1 MEESSSRSS
10 SMSDND
16 IPSNQEIYQIY
27 INIRDT
33 SFLALLNVLGLAI
46 FNAIFSSAIIVIMYD
61 TLPEV
66 FNPNTKLLGESFV
79 NISKIIITL
88 QILFPFSTIPMFL
101 LESIIDDSGEN
112 IVPYIGFM
120 NNYRYN
126 VQYANIFFKFGI
138 ICVSQVWYCYVSA
151 SFLYLGLW
159 EEAVFTLTIVCL
171 LIMGMIYYQTKY
183 LKDTLIHIR
192 EGVDIDMYSL
202 ISLPDKLFLEMI
214 LNQ

>member
-10 SMSDND
+10 SRSDND
-16 IPSNQEIYQIY
+16 IPSSQEIYQIY

-33 SFLALLNVLGLAI
+33 SFLALLNILGLAI

-66 FNPNTKLLGESFV
+66 FNPSTKLLGETFV

-88 QILFPFSTIPMFL
+88 QILFPFSTIPIFL
-101 LESIIDDSGEN
+101 LEFTNDSGED
-112 IVPYIGFM
+112 IVPYVGAM

-126 VQYANIFFKFGI
+126 VQYANTFFKFGI

-151 SFLYLGLW
+151 SFLNLGLW

-171 LIMGMIYYQTKY
+171 LILGMIYYQTKY

-192 EGVDIDMYSL
+192 EGVDIDMNSL

-214 LNQ
+214 LNI